1 MLRWVLFEQFA
12 PLLLLKLQTMIITF
26 VVAVLLGIG
35 ANARLGDRWGTNI
48 HWTSETQPGEA
59 AMLSRAF
66 RIARM
71 DLTWTTVEST
81 CGVYNFS
88 AYDVLLK
95 QMEAHGVRPYWILD
109 YANPCY
115 PGTRWPSCDTDVC
128 IAGYG
133 KFAAAVAAH
142 FKGKN
147 IIFESVNEPNGMGG
161 DNATDIVAL
170 CRAAYPAFVASGGH
184 FVGPALS
191 TFDPPYMTAAVQ
203 AGLLKYVSAVSVHP
217 YPATS
222 PETTLD
228 DFVLLFALIK
238 QDKPANKTLDVYDGE
253 WGYTSATLPC
263 NYGNRRDQLTQ
274 GKYVARM
281 WLTTTLAGTTVSILY
296 DWHDDGPD
304 PTQCEQN
311 FGSVAFAA
319 TGNASEPF
327 APKPA
332 YNAALTLQG
341 GIGNADRFVGRIVAK
356 RISLSAIPARDVF
369 VLQFEVTAGSRTSYA
384 VWHNSSLVNAT
395 AVVEF
400 SAAGVQPSCWKVVD
414 TFGALLDPKRCRD
427 AKNGTVSV
435 NATDGPVYL
444 LPL

>member
-1 MLRWVLFEQFA
+1 MLQLTQN
-12 PLLLLKLQTMIITF
+12 LLISF
-26 VVAVLLGIG
+26 VVVAVLLGIG

-115 PGTRWPSCDTDVC
+115 PGTHWPSCDTDVC

-184 FVGPALS
+184 FVGPA
-191 TFDPPYMTAAVQ
+191 TAAESFLGWWYLEN
-203 AGLLKYVSAVSVHP
+203 AMSTGLLRFVMAVSIHA
-217 YPATS
+217 YRWTI
-222 PETTLD
+222 PETALRTFSTLES
-228 DFVLLFALIK
+228 LIR
-238 QDKPANKTLDVYDGE
+238 QYSLDNISAELPMYSGE
-253 WGYTSATLPC
+253 WGYTSATPPC
-263 NYGNRRDQLTQ
+263 WYGNRVDLVTQ